1 MKLDKEDKFYE
12 IKLQTLKAD
21 ILSSLEPAEKVNQNN
36 KKNKKRKTSIDYAKR
51 KNEALAN
58 QRVKRLIDL
67 DEEYSSSIKSIAIE
81 KSSKIYLTT
90 RFLNGKMIMFC
101 KVSIKSFVFDLIDVF
116 MFPNAKIQEIY
127 EKKNYEKKKF
137 MKVNRCYLDQNLT
150 DTDTIQTI
158 RKTKG

>member
-21 ILSSLEPAEKVNQNN
+21 RLSSLEPAEKVNQNN

-58 QRVKRLIDL
+58 QRVKRLIDF

-90 RFLNGKMIMFC
+90 RFLNGKMLMFS
-101 KVSIKSFVFDLIDVF
+101 KVSIKSLVFDLTDVF

-127 EKKNYEKKKF
+127 KNIKLI
-137 MKVNRCYLDQNLT
+137 VVT
-150 DTDTIQTI
+150 
-158 RKTKG
+158 

>member
-21 ILSSLEPAEKVNQNN
+21 RLSSLEPAEKVNQNN
-36 KKNKKRKTSIDYAKR
+36 KINKKRKTSIDYAKR

-58 QRVKRLIDL
+58 QRVKRLIDF

-90 RFLNGKMIMFC
+90 RFLNGKMLMFS
-101 KVSIKSFVFDLIDVF
+101 KVSIKSLVFDLTDVF

-127 EKKNYEKKKF
+127 KNIKLI
-137 MKVNRCYLDQNLT
+137 VVT
-150 DTDTIQTI
+150 
-158 RKTKG
+158 